1 MCSQGVA
8 AQRHRHGS
16 LMEFYGP
23 KPLRVRSRQ
32 CSSVVVR
39 PRRAAYPNPRSPHT
53 LGSGREM
60 LRRNRQLH
68 SRLWVD
74 GRSRQPDA
82 GDKSRS
88 RFRLQPFTVE
98 NEHAAASTGASGPV
112 VLEPR
117 RAGTSGFRAGASSS
131 HSTRKKHFLVIE
143 LHAPRQASQDR

>member
-1 MCSQGVA
+1 
-8 AQRHRHGS
+8 
-16 LMEFYGP
+16 
-23 KPLRVRSRQ
+23 
-32 CSSVVVR
+32 
-39 PRRAAYPNPRSPHT
+39 
-53 LGSGREM
+53 M

-68 SRLWVD
+68 SRLRVD

-88 RFRLQPFTVE
+88 CFRLQPFTVE
-98 NEHAAASTGASGPV
+98 NEHTAASTGASGPV

-143 LHAPRQASQDR
+143 LHAPRQALRQREAGGVPPHPPHTGTGFHFHTPTQQ